1 MHAADMALLNR
12 SRNSPMHSAVRSLAL
27 ACSLLTIAVADS
39 FAETAD
45 VIYHGGDV
53 VTIDDRNPTAEAVAI
68 KDGKIIAVGKKADVL
83 KLKGENTK
91 IIDLDGKTLL
101 PGFVDG
107 HGHCMY
113 VGVQAASANLLAPPD
128 HTVKDIAEL
137 QAELKKWAAGA
148 TAKKFQLILGFGY
161 DDAQLKEQRHPTR
174 HELDEVSQDLPV
186 LIIHQSS
193 HLAAMNTKALELA
206 GVTADTK
213 NPPGGVIRREKDGKT
228 PDGVLEETAFMM
240 AAVKVLPKMG
250 EAELDSLGVAGQR
263 LYAANGYTFAQE
275 GRSNAVLDKTWMRL
289 AEGKKMLID
298 VASYPDLTFS
308 DTPFGIDTPW
318 YSKAMKNGYRIAGV
332 KLSFDG
338 SPQGKTAFLSQPY
351 FIPPHGQQSNFRG
364 YPTVPAEEV
373 NRKVALCYEKGWQFL
388 AHCNGDAAGDMMIGA
403 VKDARAKLGK
413 GKDRRDVMIHC
424 QTVREDQLDAMQEYG
439 LFPSMFGMHCFYW
452 GDWHRDS
459 VLGAERAER
468 ISPARSALRRGMIFS
483 QHHDAPVALPSAIR
497 ILASVVTRR
506 TRSGDILGAGQCID
520 VNAALKSLTLW
531 AAYQHYEEANRGSI
545 EVGKLADF
553 VVLDKNPHR
562 VPISELEDLKV
573 LETIKEGKAI
583 YNAR

>member
-1 MHAADMALLNR
+1 MRTTLLTLCLAVFVMPALAAD
-12 SRNSPMHSAVRSLAL
+12 P
-27 ACSLLTIAVADS
+27 AD
-39 FAETAD
+39 A
-45 VIYHGGDV
+45 IYHGGSV
-53 VTIDDRNPTAEAVAI
+53 VTIDDKNPTAEAVAI
-68 KDGKIIAVGKKADVL
+68 KGGKIIAVGKKDDVL
-83 KLKGENTK
+83 KLKGDNTK
-91 IIDLDGKTLL
+91 LIDLAGKTLL

-128 HTVKDIAEL
+128 HTVKNIADL
-137 QAELKKWAAGA
+137 QAELKKWASGD
-148 TAKKFQLILGFGY
+148 TAKKFKLILGFGY

-174 HELDEVSQDLPV
+174 HELDEVSKEVPV

-193 HLAAMNTKALELA
+193 HLCTMNTKALELA
-206 GVTADTK
+206 GITAESK
-213 NPPGGVIRREKDGKT
+213 NPPGGIIRREKDGKT

-240 AAVKVLPKMG
+240 AAVKVLPAMG

-263 LYAANGYTFAQE
+263 LYAANGFTFAQE

-289 AEGKKMLID
+289 AEAKKLLID

-308 DTPFGIDTPW
+308 DTPFGLDTPW
-318 YSKAMKNGYRIAGV
+318 YSKTMKNGYRIAGV
-332 KLSFDG
+332 KLSLDG

-351 FIPPHGQQSNFRG
+351 FIPPHGQPSSFVG
-364 YPTVPAEEV
+364 YPTVRAEEV
-373 NRKVALCYEKGWQFL
+373 NRKIALCYEKGWQFL
-388 AHCNGDAAGDMMIGA
+388 AHSNGDAAGDMMLGA
-403 VKDARAKLGK
+403 VKDAREKHGP

-424 QTVREDQLDAMQEYG
+424 QTVREDQLDQMKEYG

-468 ISPARSALRRGMIFS
+468 ISPAKSALKRGMIFS

-497 ILASVVTRR
+497 ILSSVVTRR
-506 TRSGDILGAGQCID
+506 TRSGDILGAGQCIPVD
-520 VNAALKSLTLW
+520 AALKSITLW

-553 VVLDKNPHR
+553 VVLDKNPHK
-562 VPISELEDLKV
+562 VPILSLADLKV
-573 LETIKEGKAI
+573 LETIKQGKTVFA
-583 YNAR
+583 AK